1 MEYSLNPFNDIP
13 LTFEELQYDCLC
25 YMHYQGKPVKASRL
39 FSGYEH
45 EIQTKRIAQHFGA
58 ENDFS
63 RQLLMMHRLSTV

>member
-58 ENDFS
+58 ENDFFKP
-63 RQLLMMHRLSTV
+63 LLMMHRLSTV